1 MAKFLEKNFNG
12 TIKYD
17 LKKLKL
23 NRGWGGMAILSH
35 TAPRKKT
42 GSKKFGELKMFYNFC
57 VSIGSAK

>member
-1 MAKFLEKNFNG
+1 MAKFLEQNFNG

-17 LKKLKL
+17 LKL

-35 TAPRKKT
+35 TAPREKT

-57 VSIGSAK
+57 ISIGSAK